1 MNDMGLRVR
10 VRLATWHH
18 VLSITPP
25 TLPPFLSSTTEVKR
39 NLRFAHSV
47 VQRKREWKKKEKEL
61 CIKLIR
67 YFSMHA
73 WVILSATCF
82 NLTSETGAGLLSVR
96 WSPTVREHELHD
108 VLELQHQLAR
118 HLIVSV
124 LKTAARVACCRDYPL
139 PVMPPDPP
147 PCRAPAHPR
156 LPSIRVRL
164 QELSPSWGL
173 KSRQANAFLWETPER
188 LLSSLLPA
196 TPAW

>member
-1 MNDMGLRVR
+1 
-10 VRLATWHH
+10 
-18 VLSITPP
+18 
-25 TLPPFLSSTTEVKR
+25 
-39 NLRFAHSV
+39 
-47 VQRKREWKKKEKEL
+47 
-61 CIKLIR
+61 
-67 YFSMHA
+67 MHA

-124 LKTAARVACCRDYPL
+124 LKTAALVACCRDYPL

-196 TPAW
+196 TPAWWSPLTFPLPQHPQTTSWARPGVRLYPEDSFQMSVQRGQYVVSKNYVEELHRH